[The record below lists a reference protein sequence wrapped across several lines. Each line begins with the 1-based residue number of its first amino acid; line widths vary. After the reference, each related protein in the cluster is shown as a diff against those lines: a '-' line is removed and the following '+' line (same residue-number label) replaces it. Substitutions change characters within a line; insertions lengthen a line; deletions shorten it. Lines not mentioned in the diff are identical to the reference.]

1 MLDVLL
7 CHKHVPEAEEAL
19 LLDIADQEGVKDN
32 EEGLEGWTAYQ
43 LLHKASE
50 GATTGFEILTLAV
63 DDIVSSLSSRGH
75 HKFRIRCSNI
85 TQWRTE
91 TQRWLQAQD
100 DDVILLQETHL
111 RRGALQDAA
120 AAMHKVGF
128 EMVWGEAFSTS
139 RHGTKGGVAVLTKT
153 HIQSRVMQHFTVEG
167 CGFCAVEIR
176 VRGVSLLLL
185 SLYLKNSTPLHC
197 HPNAEILARLVAV
210 IKHHSGQWLVAGD
223 FNLSPQKVADTAL
236 VSELGGQLHT
246 VGFPTTHG
254 GSELDFAITSSAI
267 AGLISV
273 VLDWSAPHRPHASLC
288 IEFLIPGKQDKAL
301 RADEAVAEPC
311 LAATK
316 PGHIPIKIVNLDF
329 SEDPISQKL
338 SNITRWCQDAMYPGE
353 QLPRGSSVLFTK
365 VARTPGQRYRAFSCQ
380 AGLWLRVDSWLNAV
394 AKTGVK
400 VGHAT
405 CEHVVLQLEFGD
417 SEPDM
422 TSTLRE
428 ELVAALHITVSP
440 RLGRR
445 CSVGLPHKP
454 SKSTSRKTP
463 ITTKPG

>member
-1 MLDVLL
+1 MEPISGSTRSGSPVHSSFGGRIFRPSLGLSGPKFFPSSFVDSSPHKRSKRVRSKHVTSSPSPAQLLHRQVKKRLGLWKKMLEVLR

-50 GATTGFEILTLAV
+50 GATTGFEILTQAV
-63 DDIVSSLSSRGH
+63 EDIVSTLSSRGH

-85 TQWRTE
+85 TQWHTE

-100 DDVILLQETHL
+100 DDVILQKTHL
-111 RRGALQDAA
+111 RRGALQDAV

-128 EMVWGEAFSTS
+128 EMVGGEAFSTA

-185 SLYLKNSTPLHC
+185 SLYLQNSTPLHC
-197 HPNAEILARLVAV
+197 HPNAEIVARLVAV
-210 IKHHSGQWLVAGD
+210 IKHHSGQWLIAGD
-223 FNLSPQKVADTAL
+223 FNLSPQEVADTAL
-236 VSELGGQLHT
+236 VNELGGQLHT

-273 VLDWSAPHRPHASLC
+273 ALDWSAPHRPHASLC
-288 IEFLIPGKQDKAL
+288 IEFLRLLDFPVN
-301 RADEAVAEPC
+301 EAVAEPC
-311 LAATK
+311 LAASK
-316 PGHIPIKIVNLDF
+316 PGPIPIKIVNLDF
-329 SEDPISQKL
+329 SEDHL
-338 SNITRWCQDAMYPGE
+338 AET
-353 QLPRGSSVLFTK
+353 
-365 VARTPGQRYRAFSCQ
+365 
-380 AGLWLRVDSWLNAV
+380 
-394 AKTGVK
+394 
-400 VGHAT
+400 
-405 CEHVVLQLEFGD
+405 
-417 SEPDM
+417 
-422 TSTLRE
+422 
-428 ELVAALHITVSP
+428 
-440 RLGRR
+440 
-445 CSVGLPHKP
+445 
-454 SKSTSRKTP
+454 
-463 ITTKPG
+463 